1 MSASLYH
8 SSTGT
13 QAPHCMHVVGI
24 GRTGAA
30 YVEALL
36 RTGEIEDQ
44 LTDPRATFSALVVD
58 IGEQDMGIAE
68 DYAKAFVKRLESRG
82 IPTDRFLFQAVP
94 LPVPSK
100 DEFFEGM
107 NRTREFLKLEYPRY
121 YWNPNFESYV
131 PKTYEMPKAGG
142 HFPRAVAKGI
152 YANAYYADERP
163 LEKALRKFADQVDK
177 SGLPSMITLCFS
189 LAGGTG
195 SGMVVDLAR
204 HLSNVKLGRRIPV
217 IGVGQLPH
225 SGDPEIYYNA
235 PQLYT
240 TLNEI
245 DCMLDEDK
253 NNGVIAVWGD
263 LYRNPFTGG
272 FFIVNPEQ
280 SWQRLTAYTTTGEA
294 AIRQGFKE
302 MVTNRFVADSFM
314 RFVVSDNG
322 RNLFRAMRPAGLTGA
337 PHETVSAKARSWTM
351 FDVAKLTHPGV
362 QVLPGEAPSKWEGV
376 VEQWTDFVPKYDGL
390 KDEFRTDYAE
400 VLIYGSRNMPIAK
413 METDFKK
420 LIADEYL
427 LDSESSMQISTN
439 EFFDAL
445 TAYADIILA
454 GVAKTDLD
462 AFWASQKT
470 YEGLTWEEKLNEHA
484 WLIDIGPMLS
494 EPAIRFEGMAGEC
507 IWGCACWVVVPY
519 DELRGDKL
527 PPPNRKVI
535 LEQGIAAMTR
545 TVVPTPGGA
554 PVKRLASDGTPAKQL
569 GAPAE
574 A

>member
-1 MSASLYH
+1 MTASLYH

-13 QAPHCMHVVGI
+13 QAPHCMHVVGV

-36 RTGEIEDQ
+36 RTGEIEDH
-44 LTDPRATFSALVVD
+44 LADPRATFAALVVD
-58 IGEQDMGIAE
+58 IGEQDMGLAQ
-68 DYAKAFVKRLESRG
+68 DYAAAFVKRLESRG
-82 IPTDRFLFQAVP
+82 IPADRFSFQSVA

-100 DEFFEGM
+100 EEFFEGM

-131 PKTYEMPKAGG
+131 PKSYAMPKAGG

-152 YANAYYADERP
+152 YANAYYAGDRP
-163 LEKALRKFADQVDK
+163 IDAALRTFTAQIEKA
-177 SGLPSMITLCFS
+177 GLPSMVTVCFS

-225 SGDPEIYYNA
+225 TGDPDTYRDA

-240 TLNEI
+240 ALNEI
-245 DCMLDEDK
+245 DCMIDEDK
-253 NNGVIAVWGD
+253 NAGVIAVWGD

-272 FFIVNPEQ
+272 FFVVNPEQ
-280 SWQRLTAYTTTGEA
+280 SWQRLTAYTTTGEPEV
-294 AIRQGFKE
+294 RQFFKE
-302 MVTNRFVADSFM
+302 TVTNRFVADSFM

-322 RNLFRAMRPAGLTGA
+322 RNLFRVMRPAGMTGA
-337 PHETVSAKARSWTM
+337 PHETVASKARSWTL

-362 QVLPGEAPSKWEGV
+362 QVLPGEAPSKWEAV
-376 VEQWTDFVPKYDGL
+376 VEQWTHFIPKFDGL
-390 KDEFRTDYAE
+390 KDGFKTDFAE
-400 VLIYGSRNMPIAK
+400 ALIYGSRNMDMGKIAADFRGMIAK
-413 METDFKK
+413 
-420 LIADEYL
+420 EYL
-427 LDSESSMQISTN
+427 LDDDSTLQISTH

-445 TAYADIILA
+445 TSYANVILA
-454 GVAKTDLD
+454 GVAKTDLE

-470 YEGLTWEEKLNEHA
+470 YEALTWEEKLNEHA

-535 LEQGIAAMTR
+535 LEEGIAAMTR
-545 TVVPTPGGA
+545 TVVSTPGGA
-554 PVKRLASDGTPAKQL
+554 AEKKKAKKQDAGEL
-569 GAPAE
+569 VNA
-574 A
+574 

>member
-8 SSTGT
+8 SATGV

-36 RTGEIEDQ
+36 RTGEIEDHLQ
-44 LTDPRATFSALVVD
+44 DPRATFAALVID
-58 IGEQDMGIAE
+58 IGEQDMGLAQ
-68 DYAKAFVKRLESRG
+68 DYAASFTKRLESRG

-100 DEFFEGM
+100 EEFFEGM
-107 NRTREFLKLEYPRY
+107 NRTREFLKLEFPRY

-131 PKTYEMPKAGG
+131 PKSYVMPAAGQ
-142 HFPRAVAKGI
+142 HFPRVVAKAI
-152 YANAYYADERP
+152 YANAYYAEERP
-163 LEKALRKFADQVDK
+163 LDQALRTFVAQIEKA
-177 SGLPSMITLCFS
+177 GLPSMVTVCFS

-217 IGVGQLPH
+217 VGVGQLPH
-225 SGDPEIYYNA
+225 SGDPATYRDA
-235 PQLYT
+235 PGLYT
-240 TLNEI
+240 ALNEI

-253 NNGVIAVWGD
+253 NAGVIAVWGD

-272 FFIVNPEQ
+272 FLVVNPEQ
-280 SWQRLTAYTTTGEA
+280 SWQRLSAYTTTGQPE
-294 AIRQGFKE
+294 IRQGFKE

-314 RFVVSDNG
+314 RFVVADNG
-322 RNLFRAMRPAGLTGA
+322 RDLFRALRPAGLTGA
-337 PHETVSAKARSWTM
+337 PHETVSSKSRSWTL
-351 FDVAKLTHPGV
+351 FNVAKLTHPGV
-362 QVLPGEAPSKWEGV
+362 QVLPGEAPSKWDTV
-376 VEQWTDFVPKYDGL
+376 VEQWTSFVPNYDGL
-390 KDEFRTDYAE
+390 KTEFETDYAE
-400 VLIYGSRNMPIAK
+400 VHIYATRNMSIDK
-413 METDFKK
+413 MVSNFKTM
-420 LIADEYL
+420 IADEYL
-427 LDSESSMQISTN
+427 LDSESTLQVSTH

-445 TAYADIILA
+445 TSYANVIVA
-454 GVAKTDLD
+454 GVAKTDLVS
-462 AFWASQKT
+462 FWESQKN
-470 YEGLTWEEKLNEHA
+470 YELLTWEDKLYEHA

-535 LEQGIAAMTR
+535 LEQGIAAMTK
-545 TVVPTPGGA
+545 TVVSTPGGTPTKSKKA
-554 PVKRLASDGTPAKQL
+554 EASLASA
-569 GAPAE
+569 
-574 A
+574 